1 MSLQT
6 ACPPPTRDTAEAG
19 FRSLAEA
26 TSSGIVLHRGG
37 KMLFTNRVIQTMT
50 GFSTEELSAM
60 EFWEVAHPTV
70 QQTVRERSLA
80 RLRGESHEAR
90 YQLRINTRGGEECW
104 VDLTAGV
111 IEYGGA
117 PTVLATFV
125 DITDLKRA
133 EGVQRALRET
143 QMQVVEGSPVPTFV
157 VNAQHE
163 VTHWNRA
170 CEAVTGMPAAEMVGR
185 AQAWRAFYPA
195 QRPVMADLVV
205 SGAVQAN
212 FAAYYRETLVR
223 STMIEGAYEAESFFQ
238 HFGEAGRWLV
248 ITAAPLR
255 DAAGNITGAIETLQD
270 VTERKMAESALLTAQ
285 VELEQLVEKRT
296 AQLAHAKEQLEAD
309 VDRRRLTE
317 AELLRRNSDLTEL
330 NQRLGEAQQQ
340 LLQSEKMASV
350 GQLAAGVAHEIN
362 NPIGYVHSNLGSLEK
377 YLAELF
383 QALAGYEAA
392 EAAMPQGPALAD
404 LQRLKEGLDLEFLK
418 EDIPVLMRESKEG
431 ISRVRKIVQDLKDFS
446 RVDSQQQWEWTN
458 LHRGI
463 DSTLNIVSN
472 EIKYCADVVKE
483 YSEIPDIECLP
494 SQLNQ
499 VIMNLL
505 VNAGHAIEGKRGT
518 ITIRTAMAG
527 EDFVRVEVADTG
539 KGIPAE
545 NLQRI
550 FDPFFTTKPIG
561 KGTGLGLSL
570 SYGIVQKH
578 GGRLEVRST
587 VGEGTTFS
595 VVLPIHRAALA
606 EAAEK
611 EIHA

>member
-1 MSLQT
+1 
-6 ACPPPTRDTAEAG
+6 
-19 FRSLAEA
+19 
-26 TSSGIVLHRGG
+26 
-37 KMLFTNRVIQTMT
+37 
-50 GFSTEELSAM
+50 
-60 EFWEVAHPTV
+60 
-70 QQTVRERSLA
+70 
-80 RLRGESHEAR
+80 
-90 YQLRINTRGGEECW
+90 
-104 VDLTAGV
+104 
-111 IEYGGA
+111 
-117 PTVLATFV
+117 
-125 DITDLKRA
+125 
-133 EGVQRALRET
+133 
-143 QMQVVEGSPVPTFV
+143 
-157 VNAQHE
+157 
-163 VTHWNRA
+163 
-170 CEAVTGMPAAEMVGR
+170 
-185 AQAWRAFYPA
+185 
-195 QRPVMADLVV
+195 
-205 SGAVQAN
+205 
-212 FAAYYRETLVR
+212 
-223 STMIEGAYEAESFFQ
+223 
-238 HFGEAGRWLV
+238 
-248 ITAAPLR
+248 
-255 DAAGNITGAIETLQD
+255 
-270 VTERKMAESALLTAQ
+270 
-285 VELEQLVEKRT
+285 
-296 AQLAHAKEQLEAD
+296 
-309 VDRRRLTE
+309 
-317 AELLRRNSDLTEL
+317 
-330 NQRLGEAQQQ
+330 
-340 LLQSEKMASV
+340 MASV

-404 LQRLKEGLDLEFLK
+404 LRRLKEGLDLEFLK

-483 YSEIPDIECLP
+483 YGEIPDIECLP

-499 VIMNLL
+499 VFMNLL
-505 VNAGHAIEGKRGT
+505 VNAGHAIEGGRGT
-518 ITIRTAMAG
+518 ITIRSAMAG
-527 EDFVRVEVADTG
+527 EDCVRIEVTDTG
-539 KGIPAE
+539 KGIPPE

-587 VGEGTTFS
+587 VGQGTTFS
-595 VVLPIHRAALA
+595 VVLPVHRAAPA